1 LSFRS
6 GISAENRYEV
16 NPVAARRA
24 PRYVRKQQQENSS
37 VEHRKLGASGLS
49 VSLVGLGTNNF
60 GGRIDLEAS
69 RKVIHA
75 ALDHGV
81 THFDTA
87 DIYGNS
93 GGSET
98 VIGKVLGA
106 RRDEVVL
113 ATKFGKPMAGIDE
126 AHRGSRRYVAS
137 AVEASLTRLQTDR
150 IDLLVMHEPDPSTPL
165 DETFRALEDLR
176 KAGKVRHFA
185 ASNFSAAEI
194 GAATEAAQKL
204 RLEGFVA
211 AQDEYSLTHR
221 LHEKN
226 LFVALKTHGLSLVPY
241 FPLGGGALTGK
252 YRKDAPLPAGARH
265 KSAETRFL
273 EPHWDT
279 IEALHAF
286 AGKHGRTLLELA
298 MSWLAC
304 NPLVASIIAGATR
317 PEQVAANAKSVEW
330 KLSAADMAEIDR
342 IAAA

>member
-1 LSFRS
+1 M
-6 GISAENRYEV
+6 
-16 NPVAARRA
+16 
-24 PRYVRKQQQENSS
+24 
-37 VEHRKLGASGLS
+37 EHRKLGSSDLS

-106 RRDEVVL
+106 RRSEVVL
-113 ATKFGKPMAGIDE
+113 ATKFGKPMAGIEED
-126 AHRGSRRYVAS
+126 HRGSRRYVVS
-137 AVEASLTRLQTDR
+137 AVEASLARLQTDR
-150 IDLLVMHEPDPSTPL
+150 IDLLTMHEPDPGTPL
-165 DETFRALEDLR
+165 DETFRALEEL
-176 KAGKVRHFA
+176 KQAGKVLHVG

-194 GAATEAAQKL
+194 DAATASAKQL
-204 RLEGFVA
+204 GVEGFVA

-221 LHEKN
+221 VHEKN
-226 LFVALKTHGLSLVPY
+226 LFPALAKNGLSLVPY

-252 YRKDAPLPAGARH
+252 YRKGAPLPAGTRH
-265 KSAETRFL
+265 KDASSRFL
-273 EPHWDT
+273 EPHWDA

-286 AGKHGRTLLELA
+286 AEQRGRTLLELA
-298 MSWLAC
+298 MSWLAAK
-304 NPLVASIIAGATR
+304 PLVASIIAGATK
-317 PEQVAANAKSVEW
+317 PEQVAANAKAVEW
-330 KLSAADMAEIDR
+330 KLTAAEVAEVDR
-342 IAAA
+342 ITA

>member
-1 LSFRS
+1 
-6 GISAENRYEV
+6 
-16 NPVAARRA
+16 
-24 PRYVRKQQQENSS
+24 
-37 VEHRKLGASGLS
+37 VEHRKLGPSNLS

-106 RRDEVVL
+106 RRGEVVL

-126 AHRGSRRYVAS
+126 MHRGSRRYVVS
-137 AVEASLTRLQTDR
+137 AVEASLKRLQTDR
-150 IDLLVMHEPDPSTPL
+150 IDLLTMHEPDPDTPL

-176 KAGKVRHFA
+176 KSGKVLHLA

-194 GAATEAAQKL
+194 DGAVAAAKTL
-204 RLEGFVA
+204 GIEGFAA

-221 LHEKN
+221 EHEKS
-226 LFVALKTHGLSLVPY
+226 LFPTLKKHGLSLVPY

-252 YRKDAPLPAGARH
+252 YRKGQPHPTGTRH
-265 KSAETRFL
+265 KDSSTRFL
-273 EPHWDT
+273 APHLET
-279 IEALHAF
+279 IEALHVF
-286 AGKHGRTLLELA
+286 ADDHGHTLLELA
-298 MSWLAC
+298 MSWLAA
-304 NPLVASIIAGATR
+304 NPLVASIIAGATK
-317 PEQVAANAKSVEW
+317 PEQVAANARAAEW
-330 KLSAADMAEIDR
+330 KLSAADLAEIDR
-342 IAAA
+342 ITG